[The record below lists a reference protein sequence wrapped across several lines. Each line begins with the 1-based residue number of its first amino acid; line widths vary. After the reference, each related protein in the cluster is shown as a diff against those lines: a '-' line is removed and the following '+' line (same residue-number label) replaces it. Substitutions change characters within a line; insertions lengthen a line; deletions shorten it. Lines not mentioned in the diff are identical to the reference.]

1 MEGPALERA
10 LDLLRDPEIIDE
22 ARHLA
27 AEQVEVARQIVDD
40 LKPSPYREGL
50 ATLIDD
56 QTSREV

>member
-10 LDLLRDPEIIDE
+10 LDLLRNPKIISE

-27 AEQVEVARQIVDD
+27 AEQVEIARQIVDA